1 MCRNVNE
8 EYASASNQLTDTG
21 KKLAVQPDGRS
32 SVPPARIEVVD
43 RDGNLVPCAAAK
55 ASAAIEGA
63 AALSSPR
70 QLCGIAAAVAGAL
83 NISPDDLM
91 DWRLIKRN
99 ITEREKK
106 MDMMWALIGVSA
118 FSG

>member
-1 MCRNVNE
+1 MSTKNMLPHQISSPIRAKNWQ
-8 EYASASNQLTDTG
+8 SSPTDG
-21 KKLAVQPDGRS
+21 QAFR
-32 SVPPARIEVVD
+32 PARIEVVD